1 MRCEDFEAVL
11 AVDLTSPLSSEAR
24 AHLEACSLC
33 RELFAD
39 FSAIALAAKRIPS
52 EVDPPDRVWV
62 ALRAQLD
69 AEGVIHEPEVV
80 PAAPP
85 ASWLS
90 GFAQF
95 FRPRVLATVVGGFF
109 LVAGSVYVFEHQTP
123 QPSQKP
129 AVATN
134 GAPTSSPEASKST
147 TPEPVQAASEPAP
160 APKLPRSPRAIV
172 ASAGAHESTT
182 PLAPSPSENAFFG
195 DSAAVLSQTESALP
209 TRRLTDNATVDAA
222 LRQNLR
228 TLNEFILECETRLKR
243 NPQDQLT
250 REYLRMAY
258 QQKAELLNAM
268 LDSGRSEH

>member
-1 MRCEDFEAVL
+1 M
-11 AVDLTSPLSSEAR
+11 
-24 AHLEACSLC
+24 
-33 RELFAD
+33 
-39 FSAIALAAKRIPS
+39 
-52 EVDPPDRVWV
+52 
-62 ALRAQLD
+62 
-69 AEGVIHEPEVV
+69 
-80 PAAPP
+80 
-85 ASWLS
+85 
-90 GFAQF
+90 
-95 FRPRVLATVVGGFF
+95 
-109 LVAGSVYVFEHQTP
+109 
-123 QPSQKP
+123 
-129 AVATN
+129 
-134 GAPTSSPEASKST
+134 
-147 TPEPVQAASEPAP
+147 
-160 APKLPRSPRAIV
+160 

-250 REYLRMAY
+250 REYLSMAY